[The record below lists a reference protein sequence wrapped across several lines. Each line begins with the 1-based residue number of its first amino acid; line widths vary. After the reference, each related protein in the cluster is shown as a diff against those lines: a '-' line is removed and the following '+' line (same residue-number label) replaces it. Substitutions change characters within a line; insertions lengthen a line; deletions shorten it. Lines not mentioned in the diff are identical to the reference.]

1 MAKVLM
7 VVRIL
12 PRDSETDLNRLLDK
26 IVKTLPSDV
35 RVSDSRRE
43 EIGFGLEA
51 LVVGFLMPEMEGV
64 GEALERRLASI
75 EEVGEI
81 DVQSVTRV

>member
-26 IVKTLPSDV
+26 IVKTLPNDI
-35 RVSDSRRE
+35 RVCDSGRE

-64 GEALERRLASI
+64 GEDLERRLASI

-81 DVQSVTRV
+81 DIQSVTRV

>member
-12 PRDSETDLNRLLDK
+12 PRDSDTDLKTLLDK
-26 IVKTLPSDV
+26 IVRELPRDV
-35 RVSDSRRE
+35 VVSDSRRE

-51 LVVGFLMPEMEGV
+51 LVVGFLMPEKEGV
-64 GEALERRLASI
+64 GEDLERRLANI